1 MKSEAVYSAAA
12 RGTEPK
18 LVVHSLAYF
27 SAFRLAVTASV
38 GRSRNPTSR
47 LSRSLSGRW
56 PLRPL
61 RSLKYKFPFNGCK
74 HFGLPWRS
82 PEQYANHYPNW
93 SPKCASILVVNSR
106 FDCAPILVFTVP
118 QFLFYCAPIL
128 GFAVPQC
135 SVFTVPQ
142 FSFLSCPNFR
152 RGVPQSC
159 PNFCCCNSLRKTD
172 IHGQYKNWGTA
183 AKNLGQE
190 LGHNKKLHLG
200 HSKNRELGHSKNP
213 ELGHSITRVGAQ

>member
-82 PEQYANHYPNW
+82 PEQHANHYPNR

-128 GFAVPQC
+128 GFCCAPMLSFYC
-135 SVFTVPQ
+135 APILVFVVPQ
-142 FSFLSCPNFR
+142 FSPWCAPI
-152 RGVPQSC
+152 VPQFLLWQFLKENRHSW
-159 PNFCCCNSLRKTD
+159 LV
-172 IHGQYKNWGTA
+172 
-183 AKNLGQE
+183 QE
-190 LGHNKKLHLG
+190 LGHSCQKIG
-200 HSKNRELGHSKNP
+200 AG
-213 ELGHSITRVGAQ
+213 IGAQ